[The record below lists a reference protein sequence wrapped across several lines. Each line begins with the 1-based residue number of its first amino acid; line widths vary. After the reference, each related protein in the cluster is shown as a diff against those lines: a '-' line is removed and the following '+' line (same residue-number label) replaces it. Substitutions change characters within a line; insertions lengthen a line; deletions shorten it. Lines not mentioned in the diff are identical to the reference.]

1 MSELVMNVN
10 GNRFIVKPNSDN
22 SGFNFYKHDGRRYA
36 WVATIIDFGKGFSF
50 CCIGTNGFFTK
61 KLNKKKELVWVD
73 RKGNPVTDDEE
84 GQIDTITKHGN
95 KLIARFPDVEPQQNA
110 FLIGYH
116 DSKTEV
122 KLIADARVKG
132 NNLRFIFDL

>member
-22 SGFNFYKHDGRRYA
+22 SGFNFFKHDGRRYA
-36 WVATIIDFGKGFSF
+36 WVATIIDFGIGFSF
-50 CCIGTNGFFTK
+50 CCVGTNGFFTK

-73 RKGNPVTDDEE
+73 RKGKPVTDDEE
-84 GQIDTITKHGN
+84 EQIDVITKYGN
-95 KLIARFPDVEPQQNA
+95 KMIARFSDFFEDV
-110 FLIGYH
+110 FLIGYY

-122 KLIADARVKG
+122 KLIADARVIG
-132 NNLRFIFDL
+132 NNLRFKFDL

>member
-22 SGFNFYKHDGRRYA
+22 SGFNFYKYDGRRYA

-84 GQIDTITKHGN
+84 GQIDVITKYS
-95 KLIARFPDVEPQQNA
+95 KKMIVRFSDFSEQDV
-110 FLIGYH
+110 FLIGYY

>member
-22 SGFNFYKHDGRRYA
+22 SGFNFYEHDGRRYA
-36 WVATIIDFGKGFSF
+36 WVATIIDFGIGFSF
-50 CCIGTNGFFTK
+50 CCVGTNGFFTK

-84 GQIDTITKHGN
+84 QIDVITKYGN
-95 KLIARFPDVEPQQNA
+95 KMIARFSDFSEDA
-110 FLIGYH
+110 FLIGYY

-122 KLIADARVKG
+122 KLIADARVIG
-132 NNLRFIFDL
+132 NNLRFKFDL

>member
-22 SGFNFYKHDGRRYA
+22 SGFNFFKHDGRRYA
-36 WVATIIDFGKGFSF
+36 WVATIIDFGIGFSF

-84 GQIDTITKHGN
+84 EQIDVITKYGN
-95 KLIARFPDVEPQQNA
+95 KMIARFSDFSEDA
-110 FLIGYH
+110 FLIGCY

-132 NNLRFIFDL
+132 NNLRFKFDL

>member
-22 SGFNFYKHDGRRYA
+22 SGFNFYKHDGRRYT
-36 WVATIIDFGKGFSF
+36 WVATIIDFGIGFSF
-50 CCIGTNGFFTK
+50 CYIGTNGFFTK

-84 GQIDTITKHGN
+84 EQIDVITKYGN
-95 KLIARFPDVEPQQNA
+95 KMIARFSDFSEQNA
-110 FLIGYH
+110 FLIGYY
-116 DSKTEV
+116 DSKKEV

>member
-61 KLNKKKELVWVD
+61 KLNKKKELVWAD

-84 GQIDTITKHGN
+84 EQIDVITKYGN
-95 KLIARFPDVEPQQNA
+95 KMIARFPDFSEQDA
-110 FLIGYH
+110 FLIGYY
-116 DSKTEV
+116 DGKTEV

>member
-10 GNRFIVKPNSDN
+10 ENRFIVKPNSDN

-36 WVATIIDFGKGFSF
+36 WVATIIDFGIGFSF

-84 GQIDTITKHGN
+84 EQIDVITKYGN
-95 KLIARFPDVEPQQNA
+95 KMIARFSDFSEQDA
-110 FLIGYH
+110 FLIGYY

-132 NNLRFIFDL
+132 NNFRFIFDL

>member
-10 GNRFIVKPNSDN
+10 GNRFVVKPNSNN
-22 SGFNFYKHDGRRYA
+22 SGFNFYKHNGRRYT

-50 CCIGTNGFFTK
+50 CCIGINGFFTK

-84 GQIDTITKHGN
+84 EQIDVITKYGN
-95 KLIARFPDVEPQQNA
+95 KMIARFSEQDDV
-110 FLIGYH
+110 FLIGYY

-122 KLIADARVKG
+122 KLIADARVIG
-132 NNLRFIFDL
+132 NNLRFILDL

>member
-50 CCIGTNGFFTK
+50 CFIGTNGFFTK
-61 KLNKKKELVWVD
+61 KLNKNKELVWVD

-84 GQIDTITKHGN
+84 GQIDVITKYG
-95 KLIARFPDVEPQQNA
+95 KKMIAKILDFPKQDA
-110 FLIGYH
+110 FLIGYY

-122 KLIADARVKG
+122 KLIADARVKS

>member
-84 GQIDTITKHGN
+84 GQIDVITKYG
-95 KLIARFPDVEPQQNA
+95 KKMIARIPDFPEQDA
-110 FLIGYH
+110 FLIGFY

-122 KLIADARVKG
+122 KLIADARVIG

>member
-36 WVATIIDFGKGFSF
+36 WVATIIDFGIGFSF

-61 KLNKKKELVWVD
+61 KLNKKKELVWID

-84 GQIDTITKHGN
+84 EQIDVITKYGN
-95 KLIARFPDVEPQQNA
+95 KMIARFSEQDV
-110 FLIGYH
+110 FLIGYY

-122 KLIADARVKG
+122 KLIADARVIG

>member
-84 GQIDTITKHGN
+84 EQIDVITKYGN
-95 KLIARFPDVEPQQNA
+95 KMIARFSDFSEQDA
-110 FLIGYH
+110 FLIGYY

-122 KLIADARVKG
+122 KLIADARVIG